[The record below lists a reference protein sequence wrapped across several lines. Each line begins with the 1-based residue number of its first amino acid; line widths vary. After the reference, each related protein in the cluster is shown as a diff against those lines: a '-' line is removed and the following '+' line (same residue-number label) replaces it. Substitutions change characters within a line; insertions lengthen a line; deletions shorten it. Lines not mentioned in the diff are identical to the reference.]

1 MGSYN
6 AIMADNNSDNQ
17 NQSNVGQ
24 STAPVQPVMPHAQP
38 QTPSQVLPEL
48 VNTMKSVNTS
58 TPEAKLNETS
68 MSDNN
73 GGRITFNE
81 DKISTNLSDK

>member
-1 MGSYN
+1 M
-6 AIMADNNSDNQ
+6 DNNNSNSP

-24 STAPVQPVMPHAQP
+24 SNAPVQQPVMPQGQP
-38 QTPSQVLPEL
+38 QSPSQVLPEL
-48 VNTMKSVNTS
+48 VNTMKSVNTN

-81 DKISTNLSDK
+81 DKINTNLSDK